1 MKTVGVDEAKTHLAR
16 LLDEV
21 EQGECITITRH
32 GKPIARLS
40 PAELPEQPPTAIQAI
55 LDEFESFRGKHR
67 GAFEGLEIREL
78 IEHGR
83 KY

>member
-40 PAELPEQPPTAIQAI
+40 PTPGRLSPRSRAELIAA
-55 LDEFESFRGKHR
+55 LDEFRASQKPLGVSIK
-67 GAFEGLEIREL
+67 EL
-78 IEHGR
+78 IEEGR
-83 KY
+83 RY